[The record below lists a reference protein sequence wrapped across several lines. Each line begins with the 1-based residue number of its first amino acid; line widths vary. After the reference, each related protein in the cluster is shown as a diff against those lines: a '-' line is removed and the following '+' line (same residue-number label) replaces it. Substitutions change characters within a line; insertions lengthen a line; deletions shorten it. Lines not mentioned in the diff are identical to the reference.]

1 MSDYTELVESHGMSA
16 GDANAIDKLID
27 MYSDEEEDYSDRP
40 KCIVCGK
47 PCPPHDS
54 GFIFDAG
61 HTEYFT
67 MLGISPDEYD
77 PAIHPQQIDVPLHGG
92 CWERSQWS
100 IVHKELLPMAMR
112 EWYQAQVNKEE

>member
-27 MYSDEEEDYSDRP
+27 MYSDEEEDYSNRR

-47 PCPPHDS
+47 PCPPH
-54 GFIFDAG
+54 
-61 HTEYFT
+61 
-67 MLGISPDEYD
+67 D

-92 CWERSQWS
+92 CWEKSQWS